1 LLGFVGILMTTRDY
15 TRLIISDVHL
25 GSYYSKED
33 KLLRFLQTVE
43 FDELVLAG
51 DIIDFIKIPQ
61 FTETTIKIFDLIA
74 KLDKKIVY
82 VVGNHDIAFEKF
94 IGKQFAH
101 IEFMSKYEFEYG
113 DRTYRIQHGDQYETG
128 LVHYRFT
135 MNIISI
141 FHDMLERIFKKNL
154 AALLVKMFV
163 KKKKIKRIWN
173 IIKWNDDVDVFIMG
187 HTHIPEVVIWVDP
200 NENIRTYANT
210 GDWVEH
216 STYIILKDNK
226 LRLKKFELSHS
237 GDTPSE

>member
-1 LLGFVGILMTTRDY
+1 MKKDY
-15 TRLIISDVHL
+15 VRLIISDVHL
-25 GSYYSKED
+25 GSYYSKEE
-33 KLLRFLQTVE
+33 KLLSFLESVE

-61 FTETTIKIFDLIA
+61 FTETTIKIFDHIS

-101 IEFMSKYEFEYG
+101 IEFVSKYEFEYG

-141 FHDMLERIFKKNL
+141 FHDMLERFFKKNL

-216 STYIILKDNK
+216 STYVILKDNK
-226 LRLKKFELSHS
+226 LRLKKYSM
-237 GDTPSE
+237 

>member
-1 LLGFVGILMTTRDY
+1 MTTHDY

-61 FTETTIKIFDLIA
+61 FTETTIKIFDYIA

-135 MNIISI
+135 MNVVSI
-141 FHDMLERIFKKNL
+141 FHDMLERYFKKNL

-216 STYIILKDNK
+216 STYIILKEKK
-226 LRLKKFELSHS
+226 LRLKKYS
-237 GDTPSE
+237 

>member
-1 LLGFVGILMTTRDY
+1 M
-15 TRLIISDVHL
+15 S
-25 GSYYSKED
+25 
-33 KLLRFLQTVE
+33 FLQTVE

-61 FTETTIKIFDLIA
+61 FTETTIKIFDYIA

-101 IEFMSKYEFEYG
+101 IEFVSKYEFEYG

-135 MNIISI
+135 MNVISI
-141 FHDMLERIFKKNL
+141 FHDMLERFFKKNL

-226 LRLKKFELSHS
+226 LRLKKYSV
-237 GDTPSE
+237 

>member
-1 LLGFVGILMTTRDY
+1 MPDRKDHV
-15 TRLIISDVHL
+15 RLIISDVHL
-25 GSYYSKED
+25 GSYYSKEE
-33 KLLRFLQTVE
+33 KLYEFLQTVE

-61 FTETTIKIFDLIA
+61 FTETTIKIFEYIA
-74 KLDKKIVY
+74 KLNKKIVY

-94 IGKQFAH
+94 IGNQFAH
-101 IEFMSKYEFEYG
+101 IEFVSKYEFEYG
-113 DRTYRIQHGDQYETG
+113 NRTYRIQHGDQYETG
-128 LVHYRFT
+128 LVHWRFM
-135 MNIISI
+135 MNVISI
-141 FHDMLERIFKKNL
+141 FHDALERVFKRNL

-200 NENIRTYANT
+200 DENIRTYANT

-216 STYIILKDNK
+216 STYILLRDNK
-226 LRLKKFELSHS
+226 LRLKKFNTKQNPV
-237 GDTPSE
+237 G

>member
-1 LLGFVGILMTTRDY
+1 MKTHDY

-33 KLLRFLQTVE
+33 KLLSFLQTVE

-61 FTETTIKIFDLIA
+61 FTETTIKIFDYIA

-82 VVGNHDIAFEKF
+82 VVGNHDSALEKF

-135 MNIISI
+135 MNVISI
-141 FHDMLERIFKKNL
+141 FHDMLERFFKKNL

-226 LRLKKFELSHS
+226 LRLKKYSV
-237 GDTPSE
+237 

>member
-1 LLGFVGILMTTRDY
+1 MTRHDY

-33 KLLRFLQTVE
+33 KLLSFLQTVE

-61 FTETTIKIFDLIA
+61 FTETTIKIFDYIS
-74 KLDKKIVY
+74 KLNKKIVY

-113 DRTYRIQHGDQYETG
+113 GRTYRIQHGDQYETG

-135 MNIISI
+135 MNVISI
-141 FHDMLERIFKKNL
+141 FHDMLERVFKKNL

-226 LRLKKFELSHS
+226 LRLKKYQSNT
-237 GDTPSE
+237 D

>member
-1 LLGFVGILMTTRDY
+1 MTTHDY

-33 KLLRFLQTVE
+33 KLLSFLQTVE

-61 FTETTIKIFDLIA
+61 FTETTIKIFDYIA

-94 IGKQFAH
+94 VGKQFAH

-135 MNIISI
+135 MNVISI
-141 FHDMLERIFKKNL
+141 FHDMLERFFKKNL
-154 AALLVKMFV
+154 AALLVNMFV

-226 LRLKKFELSHS
+226 LRLKKYSA
-237 GDTPSE
+237 

>member
-1 LLGFVGILMTTRDY
+1 MKTHDY

-33 KLLRFLQTVE
+33 KLLSFLQTVE

-61 FTETTIKIFDLIA
+61 FTETTIKIFDYIA

-101 IEFMSKYEFEYG
+101 IEFVSKYEFEYG

-135 MNIISI
+135 MNVISI
-141 FHDMLERIFKKNL
+141 FHDMLERFFKKNL

-173 IIKWNDDVDVFIMG
+173 IMKWNDDVYVFIMG

-226 LRLKKFELSHS
+226 LRLKKYSV
-237 GDTPSE
+237 

>member
-1 LLGFVGILMTTRDY
+1 MTTRDY

>member
-1 LLGFVGILMTTRDY
+1 MKTHDY

-33 KLLRFLQTVE
+33 KLLSFLQTVE

-61 FTETTIKIFDLIA
+61 FTETTIKIFDYIA

-135 MNIISI
+135 MNVISI
-141 FHDMLERIFKKNL
+141 FHDMLERLFKKNL
-154 AALLVKMFV
+154 AALLVNMFV

-226 LRLKKFELSHS
+226 LRLKKYSV
-237 GDTPSE
+237 

>member
-1 LLGFVGILMTTRDY
+1 MTMRDY

-25 GSYYSKED
+25 GSYYSKEE
-33 KLLRFLQTVE
+33 KLFSFLQTVE

-61 FTETTIKIFDLIA
+61 FTETTIKIFDYIS
-74 KLDKKIVY
+74 KLNKKIVY

-101 IEFMSKYEFEYG
+101 IEFVSKYEFEYG
-113 DRTYRIQHGDQYETG
+113 GRTYRIQHGDQYETG

-135 MNIISI
+135 MNVISI
-141 FHDMLERIFKKNL
+141 FHDMLERVFKKNL
-154 AALLVKMFV
+154 AALLVRMFV

-216 STYIILKDNK
+216 STYIILKENK
-226 LRLKKFELSHS
+226 LRLKKYQFNIS
-237 GDTPSE
+237 

>member
-1 LLGFVGILMTTRDY
+1 MTTRDY

-113 DRTYRIQHGDQYETG
+113 GRTYRIQHGDQYETG

>member
-1 LLGFVGILMTTRDY
+1 MKTHDY

-33 KLLRFLQTVE
+33 KLLSFLQTVE

-61 FTETTIKIFDLIA
+61 FTETTIKIFDHIA

-94 IGKQFAH
+94 IGNQFAH
-101 IEFMSKYEFEYG
+101 IEFVSKYEFEYG

-135 MNIISI
+135 MNVISI
-141 FHDMLERIFKKNL
+141 FHDMLERFFKKNL

-226 LRLKKFELSHS
+226 LRLKKYSV
-237 GDTPSE
+237 

>member
-1 LLGFVGILMTTRDY
+1 MKTHDY

-33 KLLRFLQTVE
+33 KLLSFLQTVE

-61 FTETTIKIFDLIA
+61 FTETTIKIFDYIA

-94 IGKQFAH
+94 IGNQFAH

-135 MNIISI
+135 MNVISI
-141 FHDMLERIFKKNL
+141 FHDMLERFFKKNL

-226 LRLKKFELSHS
+226 LRLKKYSV
-237 GDTPSE
+237 

>member
-1 LLGFVGILMTTRDY
+1 MKTHDY

-33 KLLRFLQTVE
+33 KLLSFLQTVE

-61 FTETTIKIFDLIA
+61 FTETTIKIFDYIA

-135 MNIISI
+135 MNVISI
-141 FHDMLERIFKKNL
+141 FHDMLERFFKKNL

-226 LRLKKFELSHS
+226 LRLKKYSV
-237 GDTPSE
+237 

>member
-1 LLGFVGILMTTRDY
+1 MKTHDY

-33 KLLRFLQTVE
+33 KLLSFLQTVE

-61 FTETTIKIFDLIA
+61 FTETTIKIFDYIA

-101 IEFMSKYEFEYG
+101 IEFVSKYEFEYG

-135 MNIISI
+135 MNVISI
-141 FHDMLERIFKKNL
+141 FHDMLERFFKKNL
-154 AALLVKMFV
+154 AALLAKMFV

-226 LRLKKFELSHS
+226 LRLKKYSV
-237 GDTPSE
+237 

>member
-1 LLGFVGILMTTRDY
+1 M
-15 TRLIISDVHL
+15 
-25 GSYYSKED
+25 
-33 KLLRFLQTVE
+33 E

-61 FTETTIKIFDLIA
+61 FTETTIKIFDYIA

-135 MNIISI
+135 MNVVSI
-141 FHDMLERIFKKNL
+141 FHDMLERYFKKNL

-216 STYIILKDNK
+216 STYIILKEKK
-226 LRLKKFELSHS
+226 LRLKKYS
-237 GDTPSE
+237 

>member
-1 LLGFVGILMTTRDY
+1 MKTHDY

-33 KLLRFLQTVE
+33 KLLSFLQTVE
-43 FDELVLAG
+43 FDAPVLAG

-61 FTETTIKIFDLIA
+61 FTETTIKIFDYIA

-101 IEFMSKYEFEYG
+101 IEFVSKYEFEYG

-135 MNIISI
+135 MNVISI
-141 FHDMLERIFKKNL
+141 FHDMLERFFKKNL

-226 LRLKKFELSHS
+226 LRLKKYSI
-237 GDTPSE
+237 

>member
-1 LLGFVGILMTTRDY
+1 MKTHDY

-33 KLLRFLQTVE
+33 KLLSFLQTVE

-61 FTETTIKIFDLIA
+61 FTETTIKIFDYIA

-135 MNIISI
+135 MNVISI
-141 FHDMLERIFKKNL
+141 FHDMLERFFKKNL

-226 LRLKKFELSHS
+226 LRLKKYSI
-237 GDTPSE
+237 

>member
-1 LLGFVGILMTTRDY
+1 MKTHDY

-33 KLLRFLQTVE
+33 KLLSFLQTVE

-61 FTETTIKIFDLIA
+61 FTETTIKIFDYIA

-101 IEFMSKYEFEYG
+101 IEFVSKYEFEYG

-135 MNIISI
+135 MNVISI
-141 FHDMLERIFKKNL
+141 FHDMLERFFKKNL

-226 LRLKKFELSHS
+226 LRLKKYS
-237 GDTPSE
+237 T

>member
-1 LLGFVGILMTTRDY
+1 MKTHDY

-33 KLLRFLQTVE
+33 KLLSFLQTVE

-61 FTETTIKIFDLIA
+61 FTETTIKIFDYIA

-101 IEFMSKYEFEYG
+101 IEFVSKYEFEYG

-135 MNIISI
+135 MNVISI
-141 FHDMLERIFKKNL
+141 FHDMLERFFKKNL

-226 LRLKKFELSHS
+226 LRLKKYSV
-237 GDTPSE
+237 

>member
-1 LLGFVGILMTTRDY
+1 MKTHDY

-33 KLLRFLQTVE
+33 KLLSFLQTVE

-61 FTETTIKIFDLIA
+61 FTETTIKIFDYIA

-94 IGKQFAH
+94 VGKQFAH
-101 IEFMSKYEFEYG
+101 IEFVSKYEFEYG

-135 MNIISI
+135 MNVISI
-141 FHDMLERIFKKNL
+141 FHDMLERFFKKNL

-226 LRLKKFELSHS
+226 LRLKKYHV
-237 GDTPSE
+237 DTD

>member
-1 LLGFVGILMTTRDY
+1 MKTHDY

-33 KLLRFLQTVE
+33 KLMSFLQTVE

-61 FTETTIKIFDLIA
+61 FTETTIKIFDYIA

-101 IEFMSKYEFEYG
+101 IEFVSKYEFEYG

-135 MNIISI
+135 MNVISI
-141 FHDMLERIFKKNL
+141 FHDMLERFFKKNL

-226 LRLKKFELSHS
+226 LRLKKYSV
-237 GDTPSE
+237 

>member
-1 LLGFVGILMTTRDY
+1 MKTHDY

-33 KLLRFLQTVE
+33 KLLSFLQTVE

-61 FTETTIKIFDLIA
+61 FTETTIKIFDYIA

-94 IGKQFAH
+94 VGKQFAH

-128 LVHYRFT
+128 LIHYRFT
-135 MNIISI
+135 MKLVSV
-141 FHDMLERIFKKNL
+141 FHDMLERFFKKNL

-226 LRLKKFELSHS
+226 LRLKKYHL
-237 GDTPSE
+237 DTD

>member
-1 LLGFVGILMTTRDY
+1 MKKDY
-15 TRLIISDVHL
+15 VRLVISDVHL

-33 KLLRFLQTVE
+33 KLLSFLQTVE

-61 FTETTIKIFDLIA
+61 FTETTIKIFDYIA

-135 MNIISI
+135 MNVISI
-141 FHDMLERIFKKNL
+141 FHDMLERFFKKNL

-226 LRLKKFELSHS
+226 LRLKKYSV
-237 GDTPSE
+237 

>member
-1 LLGFVGILMTTRDY
+1 MKTHDY

-33 KLLRFLQTVE
+33 KLLNFLQTVE

-61 FTETTIKIFDLIA
+61 FTETTIKIFDYIA

-101 IEFMSKYEFEYG
+101 IEFVSKYEFEYG

-135 MNIISI
+135 MNVISI
-141 FHDMLERIFKKNL
+141 FHDMLERFFKKNL

-226 LRLKKFELSHS
+226 LRLKKYS
-237 GDTPSE
+237 T

>member
-1 LLGFVGILMTTRDY
+1 MKDRDY

-33 KLLRFLQTVE
+33 KLLSFLKTVE

-61 FTETTIKIFDLIA
+61 FTETTIKIFDYIS

-101 IEFMSKYEFEYG
+101 IEFVSKYEFEYG

-135 MNIISI
+135 MNVISI
-141 FHDMLERIFKKNL
+141 FHDMLERFFKKNL

-226 LRLKKFELSHS
+226 LRLKKYSI
-237 GDTPSE
+237 

>member
-1 LLGFVGILMTTRDY
+1 MKTHDY
-15 TRLIISDVHL
+15 IRLIISDVHL

-33 KLLRFLQTVE
+33 KLLSFLQTVE

-61 FTETTIKIFDLIA
+61 FTETTIKIFDYIA

-101 IEFMSKYEFEYG
+101 IEFVSKYEFEYG

-135 MNIISI
+135 MNVISI
-141 FHDMLERIFKKNL
+141 FHDMLERFFKKNL

-216 STYIILKDNK
+216 STYIILKNNK
-226 LRLKKFELSHS
+226 LRLKKYS
-237 GDTPSE
+237 T

>member
-1 LLGFVGILMTTRDY
+1 MTTHDY

-33 KLLRFLQTVE
+33 KLLSFLQTVE

-61 FTETTIKIFDLIA
+61 FTETTIKIFDYIS

-101 IEFMSKYEFEYG
+101 IEFVSKYEFEYG

-135 MNIISI
+135 MNVISI
-141 FHDMLERIFKKNL
+141 FHDMLERFFKKNL

-226 LRLKKFELSHS
+226 LRLKKYQFN
-237 GDTPSE
+237 T

>member
-1 LLGFVGILMTTRDY
+1 MTSRDY
-15 TRLIISDVHL
+15 VRLIISDVHL
-25 GSYYSKED
+25 GSYYSQED
-33 KLLRFLQTVE
+33 KLLSFLQTVE

-61 FTETTIKIFDLIA
+61 FTETTIKIFDYIA

-94 IGKQFAH
+94 VGKQFAH

-135 MNIISI
+135 MKLVSI
-141 FHDMLERIFKKNL
+141 FHDMLERFFKKNL

-216 STYIILKDNK
+216 STYLILKEKK
-226 LRLKKFELSHS
+226 LRLKKYS
-237 GDTPSE
+237 

>member
-1 LLGFVGILMTTRDY
+1 MKTHDY

-33 KLLRFLQTVE
+33 KLLSFLQTVE

-61 FTETTIKIFDLIA
+61 FTETTIKIFDYIA

-101 IEFMSKYEFEYG
+101 IEFVSKYEFEYG

-135 MNIISI
+135 MNVISI
-141 FHDMLERIFKKNL
+141 FHDMLERFFKKNL

-226 LRLKKFELSHS
+226 LRLKKYSI
-237 GDTPSE
+237 

>member
-1 LLGFVGILMTTRDY
+1 MKTHDY

-33 KLLRFLQTVE
+33 KLLSFLQTVE

-61 FTETTIKIFDLIA
+61 FTETTIKIFDYIA

-135 MNIISI
+135 MNVVSI
-141 FHDMLERIFKKNL
+141 FHDMLERYFKKNL

-216 STYIILKDNK
+216 STYIILKEKK
-226 LRLKKFELSHS
+226 LRLKKYS
-237 GDTPSE
+237 

>member
-1 LLGFVGILMTTRDY
+1 MTSRDY
-15 TRLIISDVHL
+15 VRLIISDVHL
-25 GSYYSKED
+25 GSYYSQED
-33 KLLRFLQTVE
+33 KLLSFLQTVE

-61 FTETTIKIFDLIA
+61 FTETTIKIFDYIA
-74 KLDKKIVY
+74 KLNKKIIY

-101 IEFMSKYEFEYG
+101 IEFVSKYEFEYG
-113 DRTYRIQHGDQYETG
+113 ARRYRIQHGDQYETG

-135 MNIISI
+135 MNVISI
-141 FHDMLERIFKKNL
+141 FHDMLERFFKKNL

-216 STYIILKDNK
+216 STYLILKEKK
-226 LRLKKFELSHS
+226 LRLKKYS
-237 GDTPSE
+237 

>member
-1 LLGFVGILMTTRDY
+1 MKKDY
-15 TRLIISDVHL
+15 VRLIISDVHL
-25 GSYYSKED
+25 GSYYSKEE
-33 KLLRFLQTVE
+33 KLLSFLKSVE

-61 FTETTIKIFDLIA
+61 FTETTIKIFDHIS

-101 IEFMSKYEFEYG
+101 IEFVSKYEFEYG
-113 DRTYRIQHGDQYETG
+113 DRAYRIQHGDQYETG

-135 MNIISI
+135 MNVISI
-141 FHDMLERIFKKNL
+141 FHDMLERFFKKNL

-200 NENIRTYANT
+200 SENIRTYANT

-226 LRLKKFELSHS
+226 LRLKKYSV
-237 GDTPSE
+237 

>member
-1 LLGFVGILMTTRDY
+1 MTTRDY

-237 GDTPSE
+237 GDTPS